1 MRSYSALLLHVT
13 RTLQLLLLL
22 QALASRTALLQSLT
36 AELDTAIAT
45 ARTAWFEA
53 LRPLSLKLAKL
64 RELLRTYSGTDDS
77 SKSAATTAGAIGT
90 TTAGAAAAAAAATP
104 GSAGSS
110 SGVHSANSSSG
121 GGATATPRDE
131 LLALITCGYAS
142 PATCQFFA
150 HSLRDAEL
158 ARLRKGAEAGVAAVE
173 AQLLG
178 TVARTAHALLLTAC
192 DVRRTALVS
201 STTAT
206 VTTADATTAD
216 TTAGTTAGAIAA
228 VELVCDDGKA
238 GDGLALLLVQRCQQ
252 LVCATECAL
261 HEAQTAR
268 ARLTELLSWLAF
280 VAPRYGPAAGAE
292 HPRPPAALLRSVMQ
306 FLRDDVGANSTDT
319 SSELFVSSSA
329 ATPDAAASSSTFVFR
344 AGSQS
349 RKSRGSGSRRPP
361 PAAAAAGGASARTR
375 TAVEGSAVEAL
386 LRTRVV
392 HLLRADSTAS
402 SSSSGAGSSSSA
414 TTPGGSSSSSSSAA
428 AAAAG
433 DAGALP
439 AALSAVKAAAH
450 ELAQRTPQ
458 RLSSSSSSS
467 SSSNSSSS
475 SSMQRGLGAAV
486 LLGTDATG
494 SVPDWPVKA
503 SAQSTAEPI
512 IGCATRAAATA
523 AAAGTAAAARE
534 AVLAAAAAGA
544 IAIAPAVVPP
554 PPSSLLHIP
563 FSQLKSAVCI
573 RSSSNS
579 SSSSSTS
586 STGSSGDTTVIA
598 VAHAATVYMFLLA
611 EPAEGS
617 LQTTRVRAAALALP
631 GTVWQVAFY
640 TGSTDPTG
648 ERLVLVLPKTT
659 AATSSAQ
666 LLQQD
671 SSSTTTTA
679 DSAADD
685 SSTAADTSTAT
696 AATAAGDEIPVGS
709 WPLLTV
715 AYDTLPFVELPA
727 VNMALDVTHSAWA
740 APAQRTLDLVAAAT
754 AAGLEPLALSTFA
767 TSSSEGSVRCG
778 SIAPHYEDPRITL
791 CAPRGTACV
800 MSANHN
806 VCVLDMEGDAEPED
820 DSDELVGEEGLEIIY
835 DSS

>member
-1 MRSYSALLLHVT
+1 VNT
-13 RTLQLLLLL
+13 
-22 QALASRTALLQSLT
+22 
-36 AELDTAIAT
+36 
-45 ARTAWFEA
+45 
-53 LRPLSLKLAKL
+53 
-64 RELLRTYSGTDDS
+64 
-77 SKSAATTAGAIGT
+77 
-90 TTAGAAAAAAAATP
+90 
-104 GSAGSS
+104 SS
-110 SGVHSANSSSG
+110 S

-150 HSLRDAEL
+150 HSLREAEL

-178 TVARTAHALLLTAC
+178 SVARTAHALLLTAC
-192 DVRRTALVS
+192 DVRRTALVRS
-201 STTAT
+201 
-206 VTTADATTAD
+206 TAD
-216 TTAGTTAGAIAA
+216 TATATTDST
-228 VELVCDDGKA
+228 ELVCDDGKG
-238 GDGLALLLVQRCQQ
+238 GDGLALQLVQRCQQ
-252 LVCATECAL
+252 LVCASECAL

-280 VAPRYGPAAGAE
+280 VSPRYGPAAGAE

-306 FLRDDVGANSTDT
+306 FLRDDVGTADTTNS
-319 SSELFVSSSA
+319 SSTIELLSSA
-329 ATPDAAASSSTFVFR
+329 ATPDAAAAASSSGSGTFVFK
-344 AGSQS
+344 AGSNA
-349 RKSRGSGSRRPP
+349 RRSRGSGSRKP
-361 PAAAAAGGASARTR
+361 PAASAAAGGAPARTR

-392 HLLRADSTAS
+392 HLLRADSSSSS
-402 SSSSGAGSSSSA
+402 SSSSGAGSSSA
-414 TTPGGSSSSSSSAA
+414 TTPGGSSSSSSAV
-428 AAAAG
+428 AAAG

-458 RLSSSSSSS
+458 RLSC
-467 SSSNSSSS
+467 SNSSSS
-475 SSMQRGLGAAV
+475 SGGSSSSGASVQRGLGAAV

-503 SAQSTAEPI
+503 AAPVSTVPT
-512 IGCATRAAATA
+512 CATRAAATA
-523 AAAGTAAAARE
+523 VAAGTAAAARA

-573 RSSSNS
+573 RSGSGS
-579 SSSSSTS
+579 SSSC
-586 STGSSGDTTVIA
+586 GSSGNTTVIA

-631 GTVWQVAFY
+631 SAVWQVAFY
-640 TGSTDPTG
+640 TGSAAPAR
-648 ERLVLVLPKTT
+648 ERLVLVLAKTT

-671 SSSTTTTA
+671 ASITA
-679 DSAADD
+679 DSTAADD
-685 SSTAADTSTAT
+685 STTTAT
-696 AATAAGDEIPVGS
+696 AAADAEIPVGS

-715 AYDTLPFVELPA
+715 AYDTLPFLELPA
-727 VNMALDVTHSAWA
+727 VSMALDATHSAWA
-740 APAQRTLDLVAAAT
+740 APAQRMLDLVAAAT
-754 AAGLEPLALSTFA
+754 AAGVTPLALSTFA
-767 TSSSEGSVRCG
+767 SSSSSNSEGAAAVRCG
-778 SIAPHYEDPRITL
+778 SIAPHYEEPRITL

-806 VCVLDMEGDAEPED
+806 VCVLDMEGDTEPD
-820 DSDELVGEEGLEIIY
+820 DDDDALAGEEGLEIIY